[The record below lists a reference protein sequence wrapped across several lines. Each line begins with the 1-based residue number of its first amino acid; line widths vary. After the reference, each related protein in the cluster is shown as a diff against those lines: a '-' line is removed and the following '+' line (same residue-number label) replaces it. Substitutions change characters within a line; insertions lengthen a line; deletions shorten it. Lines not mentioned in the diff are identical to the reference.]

1 VPTGALRR
9 EEFSHHKEVS
19 KIMANRTLS
28 RADRV
33 RLRDEAVV
41 DFKHGFINRR
51 EFMWRVTAVGVSA
64 VFAGKMADALA
75 APAPAPTRSRWAKQ
89 AEATVTIIKGPHHP
103 DDAKFWDAMKAEF
116 EAAHPDIA
124 LNPTFFKWQTMDAEL
139 TAGYASEPADVVY
152 LVDLVLAKFVN
163 AGQVADITAWV
174 DSEDFAGEKAG
185 IAPFTWDVTRF
196 DDKTYG
202 VGALGAAFGI
212 FYNTDLLEAA
222 GITEFPQTREALVEA
237 ARALTTDQVW
247 GFQFRDSFADY
258 AHWDWLPYVHN
269 DEADVMTGDLTAQN
283 LDPLAGPATQYLADM
298 KLVHKV
304 SPEAGAYDWNGSRAL
319 FEAGRIAILH
329 DEYPQAVV
337 WEVDK
342 PLPFGLDVAQAPATT
357 EGGTQSTMGN
367 FGYATVSEK
376 SANKEA
382 AWEVVK
388 WWTSADVINPYAA
401 QIGLQTV
408 RIDSSPPYAS
418 ELLQKVQ
425 EQYVPAVQGIQVT
438 ENYYEML
445 TNLWPEVEKAY
456 RGEQTGAEAMVRAG
470 EIVTGLIGS

>member
-1 VPTGALRR
+1 MDKR
-9 EEFSHHKEVS
+9 
-19 KIMANRTLS
+19 ILS
-28 RADRV
+28 WADRK
-33 RLRDEAVV
+33 RLRDEAIV
-41 DFKHGFINRR
+41 DFRHGFINRR
-51 EFMWRVTAVGVSA
+51 EFMRRSVAVGVSA
-64 VFAGKMADALA
+64 AFAGKVADSLA
-75 APAPAPTRSRWAKQ
+75 APAPSAKRSRWSRQ
-89 AEATVTIIKGPHHP
+89 ADVTITLIKGPHHP
-103 DDAKFWDAMKAEF
+103 DDPKFWETMKQEF

-139 TAGYASEPADVVY
+139 TAGYASQPADVVY

-163 AGQVADITAWV
+163 AGQVADI
-174 DSEDFAGEKAG
+174 SEWTEAEDYAAEKAA
-185 IAPFTWDVTRF
+185 IAPFTWDVTNF
-196 DDKTYG
+196 NGQQYG

-212 FYNTDLLEAA
+212 FYNLDLFQKA
-222 GITEFPQTREALVEA
+222 GITEFPQTRDELVEVA
-237 ARALTTDQVW
+237 KKLTVPDQVW
-247 GFQFRDSFADY
+247 GFQFRDAFTDY
-258 AHWDWLPYVHN
+258 AHWDWLPYVH
-269 DEADVMTGDLTAQN
+269 DDDADVMTQDLKAQN
-283 LDPLAGPATQYLADM
+283 LDPAAAAATQYLADM

-304 SPEAGAYDWNGSRAL
+304 SPPAGAYDWNTGNKPL

-342 PLPFGLDVAQAPATT
+342 PLPFPIDVAQAPATT
-357 EGGTQSTMGN
+357 EGGKQTTMGN
-367 FGYATVSEK
+367 FGYATISEK
-376 SANKEA
+376 SPNQEA

-408 RIDSSPPYAS
+408 RIDSAPPYKS
-418 ELLQKVQ
+418 KLLQKVQ

-456 RGEQTGAEAMVRAG
+456 RGEQTGAEAMTKAG
-470 EIVTGLIGS
+470 EVVTGLLGS